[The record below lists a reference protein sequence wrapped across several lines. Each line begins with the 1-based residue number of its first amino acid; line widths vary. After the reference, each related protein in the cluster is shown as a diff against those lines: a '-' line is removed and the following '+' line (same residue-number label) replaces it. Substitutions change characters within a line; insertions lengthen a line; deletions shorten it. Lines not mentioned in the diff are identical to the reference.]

1 MYNGDTARR
10 TGIGDNGWSRLEYE
24 GTTVYAIS
32 SYLTTDL
39 NSKPYDN
46 SNGNFSVNGMEFSP
60 YNDNVTAK
68 EETNLRTLPSTDT
81 GTVVTSIKNGE
92 YVKRTA
98 MSVRGWSQVEYNGQ
112 KLYAVSSYLTN

>member
-10 TGIGDNGWSRLEYE
+10 TGIGDNGWSRLEYD

-46 SNGNFSVNGMEFSP
+46 TNGNFSVNGMEFSP

-68 EETNLRTLPSTDT
+68 EETNLRTLPSTDNGHCGYIHKEWRICKTYSNERTRMVT
-81 GTVVTSIKNGE
+81 G
-92 YVKRTA
+92 
-98 MSVRGWSQVEYNGQ
+98 
-112 KLYAVSSYLTN
+112 

>member
-1 MYNGDTARR
+1 MDGQGLNMREQ
-10 TGIGDNGWSRLEYE
+10 L
-24 GTTVYAIS
+24 S